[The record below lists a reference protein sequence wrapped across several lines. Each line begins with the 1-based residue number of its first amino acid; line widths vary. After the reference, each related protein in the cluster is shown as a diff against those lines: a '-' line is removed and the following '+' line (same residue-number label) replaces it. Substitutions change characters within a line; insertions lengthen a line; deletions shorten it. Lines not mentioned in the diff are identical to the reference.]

1 MRLRKLLIYLLLLA
15 CAVSLI
21 FTVIYFVKVFHSE
34 VAVPGSVDVE
44 DIPYRIVVISQEM
57 DSPFWNQV
65 ERGALT
71 AGEQLQV
78 GVEFWGTYRSN
89 MEDFMKHIEIAIA
102 SKVDGIIV
110 QGLNTEEFSSIT
122 KLKAAQ
128 YGIPV
133 ITIAN
138 DVSMIES
145 LRKTY
150 VGSNHLLGGQMIAA
164 QLVHDMQGAGKV
176 VVMVSDREEESQRLR
191 LEGIIETFEKTPN
204 IEYKIVSSGDSS
216 EQITS
221 ATKQLLNEQP
231 DTNAFIGVTLDSAS
245 VIVQEVEKRSRLANF
260 YIYSFDDNLETLDY
274 MRKGYIRATIKQS
287 PIEIGTKSVELMVK
301 WLRGEVLP
309 LDSVGYYTDISV
321 LRAEDLR

>member
-1 MRLRKLLIYLLLLA
+1 LRKLLVILLLLA

-65 ERGALT
+65 ERGALA
-71 AGEQLQV
+71 AGEELQV

-110 QGLNTEEFSSIT
+110 QGLNTEEFNTIT

-138 DVSMIES
+138 DVSMNES

-164 QLVHDMQGAGKV
+164 QLVHDMQGSGKV

-191 LEGIIETFEKTPN
+191 LEGIIETFENNPY
-204 IEYKIVSSGDSS
+204 IEYKIVTSGDSS

-231 DTNAFIGVTLDSAS
+231 DTDAFIGVTIDSAS

-287 PIEIGTKSVELMVK
+287 PTEIGTKSVGLMVK

>member
-1 MRLRKLLIYLLLLA
+1 MKLRKLLIYLLLLS

-34 VAVPGSVDVE
+34 VAVPGSVDVQ

-110 QGLNTEEFSSIT
+110 QGLNTEEFSTIT

-138 DVSMIES
+138 DVSMNES

-176 VVMVSDREEESQRLR
+176 VVMASDREEESQRLR
-191 LEGIIETFEKTPN
+191 LEGIIETFENTPN
-204 IEYKIVSSGDSS
+204 IEYKIVTSGDSS

-231 DTNAFIGVTLDSAS
+231 DTDAFVGVTLDSAS

-260 YIYSFDDNLETLDY
+260 FIYSFDDNLETLDY

-287 PIEIGTKSVELMVK
+287 PIDIGTKSVELMVK